1 MGRETTVAYTRMN
14 IAVCIFCTEQKKHT
28 IRKTGIQNGKC
39 IIEMPDIRK
48 SKEND
53 QNIKFKMFF
62 YAEIKKSIFFD
73 LIRMELFKGR
83 RKQVQDIITKCFF
96 K

>member
-1 MGRETTVAYTRMN
+1 
-14 IAVCIFCTEQKKHT
+14 
-28 IRKTGIQNGKC
+28 
-39 IIEMPDIRK
+39 MPDIRK

-73 LIRMELFKGR
+73 LIRKEDVNRCRISLQSVSLNKLAAKLPH
-83 RKQVQDIITKCFF
+83 RKENKKRSNVM
-96 K
+96 